1 MSKILE
7 LFGHT
12 TQNAG
17 HDWSNVV
24 AEQRC
29 PFVDSKCFKVRKNEP
44 DVSIGTCAVLH
55 GKNRQPIVICP
66 KRFLKRN
73 QLFVD
78 CLHLLTTHQPGN
90 ELHVVSE
97 IRIPGGS
104 VDHFL
109 VSTRNNKV
117 VDFVG
122 VEVQSLDTTGT
133 VWPERQRLLRE
144 LGASTGEEA
153 EDSNRP
159 YGMNW
164 KMTAKT
170 ILVQLH
176 HKSQTFEH
184 VNKKLVLVIQDV
196 LLNYIRRE
204 FDFAGLQEPAMLG
217 DSVHFHPYEF
227 TQEGDSGWSLVLG
240 SRLSTDATG
249 IERGL
254 GLQTSP
260 RLEFEQI
267 ANSLQKKISK
277 ETLFMPI

>member
-7 LFGHT
+7 LFGHP
-12 TQNAG
+12 TQAAG
-17 HDWSNVV
+17 LDWSNVV

-29 PFVDSKCFKVRKNEP
+29 PFVDGKCFKVRKSEP

-55 GKNRQPIVICP
+55 GQHQQPIVICP
-66 KRFLKRN
+66 KRFLERN
-73 QLFVD
+73 QIFVD

-109 VSTRNNKV
+109 VSTRKNKV

-122 VEVQSLDTTGT
+122 VEIQGLDTTGT

-153 EDSNRP
+153 EDSNKP

-184 VNKKLVLVIQDV
+184 INKKLVLVIQDV

-204 FDFAGLQEPAMLG
+204 FDFAGLHVPAMLG

-227 TQEGDSGWSLVLG
+227 TQGGDSGWSLVLG

-260 RLEFEQI
+260 RLEFEEI

-277 ETLFMPI
+277 ETLFVPV